1 MMISRLVTPVT
12 LREGECVTAP
22 PHKNRQKI
30 AIFTHGNTS
39 NTDNTAKTYTRRA
52 FVWWAKLFVIC

>member
-12 LREGECVTAP
+12 LREGKCVTAP
-22 PHKNRQKI
+22 PHENRQKT

-52 FVWWAKLFVIC
+52 FVW

>member
-12 LREGECVTAP
+12 LRKRECVTALL
-22 PHKNRQKI
+22 HENRRKT

-52 FVWWAKLFVIC
+52 FVW

>member
-12 LREGECVTAP
+12 LRKGECVTEL
-22 PHKNRQKI
+22 PHKNRQKT
-30 AIFTHGNTS
+30 AIFTRGNTS

-52 FVWWAKLFVIC
+52 FVW

>member
-12 LREGECVTAP
+12 PWKREGVTTLP
-22 PHKNRQKI
+22 RENRQKT

-39 NTDNTAKTYTRRA
+39 NTGNTAKTYTRRA
-52 FVWWAKLFVIC
+52 FVW